1 MELKRMHKLIR
12 FFLIATFLYVISINV
27 SAQTA
32 QPANANAP
40 APLTLAP
47 SPSLSKDSRCY
58 EIRTYTAAPGKLEAL
73 HARFRNHTMKI
84 FKKHGMKVVGF
95 WGPAD
100 KENGSENK
108 LIYVMEFPNR
118 AARDKA
124 WKDFGADPEWQA
136 AKSESEKN
144 GRLTEKVD
152 SVILMATDYSP
163 IK

>member
-1 MELKRMHKLIR
+1 MHTLIR
-12 FFLIATFLYVISINV
+12 FFLITTFFSVISINV

-32 QPANANAP
+32 GPAQASAP
-40 APLTLAP
+40 APAALTLAP

-58 EIRTYTAAPGKLEAL
+58 EIRTYTAAPGKLEEL
-73 HARFRNHTMKI
+73 HARFRNNTMKI

-108 LIYVMEFPNR
+108 LVYVMEFPNR

-124 WKDFGADPEWQA
+124 WKDFGADPEWQT
-136 AKSESEKN
+136 AKTASEKN

-152 SVILMATDYSP
+152 SVILLATDYSP